1 MVQHRRTLAALGA
14 TAGMLLAAGPARAAT
29 LTVDDDHAQCPAAG
43 YSSVQSAI
51 DAAAPGDTVIVC
63 EGAYAEGSGALG
75 SNAVTIT
82 KSLTLKGVGA
92 DLVSITPRATT
103 PIGGQIL
110 EAAPDIR
117 NGVGDIVAVV
127 GAPTKPI
134 TVDLSGITVDGF
146 DANRRPIAVE
156 AGILFL
162 DAKGSVYRSRVTD
175 VVTSEADGAYAR
187 PGGWRGTQ
195 PGYGI
200 VQTSS
205 TVLAPVDGV
214 RDLVI
219 ESTRVDKYNKVGV
232 LIDGATN
239 DTWPFAASGALNRG
253 YFTADQ
259 IVGRTECVNYAGT
272 GNCASVGLLTT
283 GPLFGQDGIR
293 VTNGGRAVVTDSL
306 ITQNLVNG
314 TGAPTRDSPDNNANL
329 SLGAGL
335 RFVGAALNTFSS
347 GTPIK
352 NSSVTSSNIVDNA
365 YGVLSYQADGTTA
378 TSGNPAAVNAG
389 NVLKAE
395 NNWWGVRFSSPT
407 NPGPAISPTKNPQVP
422 ENGVNGIA
430 TPDGAGTT
438 SNAVDF
444 YPFRSGPQADPTSGQ
459 FAIIDAP
466 LQIDD
471 APPAVALTATATA
484 EPGDTVSLTAAATD
498 DFGVKSVT
506 FYDGARRIATASVPP
521 YAATL
526 AVPAACPAARTLTAM
541 VEDSSGQTS
550 TGSATVQ
557 VNCPAPPTPNPAP
570 VPAKPAI
577 AFVAAPSTLAGRT
590 TVSFTPTTPGGLGRI
605 DVFLGTRLACTVK
618 AAPFACTIAPSGADV
633 GVQALRAVVTDALG
647 ATAEASVSVRVPKF
661 TPSVSLTVARR
672 AASGGKV
679 RRTISGRL
687 VLPSAVTK
695 AQGCHAARVT
705 VAIKRSG
712 RSISNQQLKVSSTCT
727 FKTSITAAGKASF
740 SVSARFG
747 GNAALAAAAKTRR
760 FS

>member
-1 MVQHRRTLAALGA
+1 M
-14 TAGMLLAAGPARAAT
+14 AGMLLAAGSARAAT

-43 YSSVQSAI
+43 YSSVQSAV

-63 EGAYAEGSGALG
+63 EGSYAEGSGAVG

-156 AGILFL
+156 AGIVFL

-187 PGGWRGTQ
+187 PGGWRGAQ

-239 DTWPFAASGALNRG
+239 DTWPFTASGALNRG
-253 YFTADQ
+253 YFTADE

-314 TGAPTRDSPDNNANL
+314 TGAPTRNSADNNANL

-352 NSSVTSSNIVDNA
+352 NSWVASSNIVDNA
-365 YGVLSYQADGTTA
+365 YGILSYQADGTTA
-378 TSGNPAAVNAG
+378 TTGNPAAVNAG

-395 NNWWGVRFSSPT
+395 NNWWGVRFSSPS
-407 NPGPAISPTKNPQVP
+407 NPGPAISPTMNPQVP
-422 ENGVNGIA
+422 ENGVNGVA

-498 DFGVKSVT
+498 DFGVKSVS
-506 FYDGARRIATASVPP
+506 FYDGARRIGTASVPP
-521 YAATL
+521 YAAAIT
-526 AVPAACPAARTLTAM
+526 VPVSAACPAARTFTAL

-550 TGSATVQ
+550 PGSATVQ
-557 VNCPAPPTPNPAP
+557 VRCQPEPETPPAQSPAP

-577 AFVAAPSTLAGRT
+577 AFVAAPSKLSGRT

-618 AAPFACTIAPSGADV
+618 AAPFACTIAPTGADV

-647 ATAEASVSVRVPKF
+647 ATAEVSVSVRVPKF
-661 TPSVSLTVARR
+661 TPSVSLTIARR
-672 AASGGKV
+672 AVSGGKV

-705 VAIKRSG
+705 VVVKRGG
-712 RSISNQQLKVSSTCT
+712 RSISNQQLKVSSACT
-727 FKTSITAAGKASF
+727 FSTSITAAGKGTF

-747 GNAALAAAAKTRR
+747 GNAALAAATKTRR